1 MSAVHLTGFSS
12 LQPGLKRWWPCL
24 LILGPITG
32 MLVALFLVNLRAG
45 RPVLAGAC
53 VAALAAFWIG
63 APALLGAELSLLPA
77 GLRL

>member
-1 MSAVHLTGFSS
+1 
-12 LQPGLKRWWPCL
+12 
-24 LILGPITG
+24 

-77 GLRL
+77 GIRL